1 VTLLLA
7 ALAVLGLA
15 AGPPDDTA
23 VTVIVGATLVDG
35 GGRAPVADSV
45 VIVRGAA
52 IAAVG
57 DRVHTPIPK
66 GASLVDGRR
75 SWIAPAPGTAMA
87 APALTRAIA
96 GIVRGPT
103 ARVQVGQPAH
113 LALLDGDPRRDD
125 GAPSRVRRLW
135 IAGKIATEAVQ

>member
-1 VTLLLA
+1 MRLLLAVLA
-7 ALAVLGLA
+7 ALA
-15 AGPPDDTA
+15 AGPEDAA

-66 GASLVDGRR
+66 GAALVDGRR
-75 SWIAPAPGTAMA
+75 AWLAPAPATAA
-87 APALTRAIA
+87 ALPAAIA
-96 GIVRGPT
+96 EILRGPV
-103 ARVQVGQPAH
+103 ARVRVGQPAH
-113 LALLDGDPRRDD
+113 LALLDGDPRPAD
-125 GAPSRVRRLW
+125 GASARVRRLW
-135 IAGKIATEAVQ
+135 IKGREIVTEAVR